1 MTQYTLFDIIG
12 PVMIGPSSSHT
23 AGAVRLGLAARAVV
37 GEPIVKA
44 EMILHGSFATT
55 GKGHG
60 TRLALLAGLLGMAP
74 DDEKIRHAEEIA
86 REKGLQYQFQQQ
98 DLGDVHPN
106 TVLFQIT
113 TENGTEYSIQG
124 SSVGGGAILVTNING
139 MEVSFGGEYATI
151 ITLQEDKPGV
161 VAGITSV
168 LAVSGVN
175 VATMRLFRSGR
186 GMHAVLVSE
195 VDQMPEKWV
204 IDSITALPNVRMVR
218 LIPALT

>member
-1 MTQYTLFDIIG
+1 MNQYSLFDIIG

-23 AGAVRLGLAARAVV
+23 AGAVRLGLAARAIV
-37 GEPIVKA
+37 GEPIAKV
-44 EMILHGSFATT
+44 EMVLHGSFATT

-74 DDEKIRHAEEIA
+74 DDERIRQAEQIA
-86 REKGLQYQFQQQ
+86 REKELSYQFQQQ

-106 TVLFQIT
+106 TVLFQVT
-113 TENGTEYSIQG
+113 TTNGTEYSIQG
-124 SSVGGGAILVTNING
+124 SSVGGGAIQITSING
-139 MEVSFGGEYATI
+139 MDVSFGGEYATI
-151 ITLQEDKPGV
+151 VTLQEDKPGV
-161 VAGITSV
+161 VAGITSI

-218 LIPALT
+218 LIPALS